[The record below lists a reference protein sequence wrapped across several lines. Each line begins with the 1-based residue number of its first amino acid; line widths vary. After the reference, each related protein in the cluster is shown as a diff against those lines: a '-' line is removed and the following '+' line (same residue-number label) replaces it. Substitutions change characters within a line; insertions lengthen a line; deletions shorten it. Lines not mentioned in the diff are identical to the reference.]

1 MLDTSTSI
9 NASGL
14 SGGTCAIS
22 GPYFC
27 TTHPDTTLFVRKTQT
42 FPNCPIS
49 RNKKGHSTTWSAMND
64 ASAQAH
70 PITTIDDLDSTAV
83 G

>member
-1 MLDTSTSI
+1 MAETSTSI
-9 NASGL
+9 SASGQ
-14 SGGTCAIS
+14 SGGTCAKS

-27 TTHPDTTLFVRKTQT
+27 GNHTDTLIFVSNGQK

-49 RNKKGHSTTWSAMND
+49 RNKKGHSTTWSAMGE
-64 ASAQAH
+64 AQAV
-70 PITTIDDLDSTAV
+70 PISTVDNLDSVAI